1 MVGHHPAEFGI
12 YRIYGSGDTMFLI
25 CHKISQ
31 DHVTQNRRNC
41 FADMFL
47 VCHTISQDHVI
58 KRSCDFIGTSPTS

>member
-41 FADMFL
+41 FADVFSL
-47 VCHTISQDHVI
+47 SH
-58 KRSCDFIGTSPTS
+58 DFAGPRD